1 MNVGAAIDPAEFAFQ
16 FTRSGG
22 PGGQNVNKVNTR
34 VTLRFHVEASGSL
47 TPAQKLRIRDRLAA
61 RIGRDGAL
69 RVVSS
74 RHRTQVANR
83 KAAVER
89 LIELLAEALA
99 EDKPRRKTKVPAAAR
114 RRRAEDKQRQ
124 SERKQQRGGR
134 HREHD

>member
-1 MNVGAAIDPAEFAFQ
+1 MNVIVAIHPAEFTFQ
-16 FTRSGG
+16 FARSGG

-34 VTLRFHVEASGSL
+34 VTVRLDIEASGSL
-47 TPAQKLRIRDRLAA
+47 TPDQKARIRHRLAT
-61 RIGRDGAL
+61 RIGRDGVL

-74 RHRTQVANR
+74 RHRTQAANR

-89 LIELLAEALA
+89 LFELLTDALREA
-99 EDKPRRKTKVPAAAR
+99 KPRRKSAIPAAVR

>member
-1 MNVGAAIDPAEFAFQ
+1 MNVIVAIDPAEFTYQ
-16 FTRSGG
+16 FARSGG

-34 VTLRFHVEASGSL
+34 VTVRLDIEASGSL
-47 TPAQKLRIRDRLAA
+47 TPDQKARVRDRLAT
-61 RIGRDGAL
+61 RIGRDGVL

-74 RHRTQVANR
+74 RHRTQAANR

-89 LIELLAEALA
+89 LIELLTDALREA
-99 EDKPRRKTKVPAAAR
+99 KPRRKSAIPAAVR

-124 SERKQQRGGR
+124 SERKQQRGSR

>member
-1 MNVGAAIDPAEFAFQ
+1 MNVIPAIDPAEFTYQ
-16 FTRSGG
+16 FARSGG

-34 VTLRFHVEASGSL
+34 VTVRLDIEASGSL
-47 TPAQKLRIRDRLAA
+47 TPDQKARVRHRLAT
-61 RIGRDGAL
+61 RIGRDGVL

-74 RHRTQVANR
+74 RHRTQAANR
-83 KAAVER
+83 KAALER
-89 LIELLAEALA
+89 LFELLTDALREA
-99 EDKPRRKTKVPAAAR
+99 KPRRKSAIPASVR

>member
-1 MNVGAAIDPAEFAFQ
+1 MNVIPAIDPAEFTFQ
-16 FTRSGG
+16 FARSGG

-34 VTLRFHVEASGSL
+34 VTVRLDIEASGSL
-47 TPAQKLRIRDRLAA
+47 TPDQKARVRHRLAT
-61 RIGRDGAL
+61 RIGRDGVL

-74 RHRTQVANR
+74 RHRTQAANR

-89 LIELLAEALA
+89 LIELLTDALREA
-99 EDKPRRKTKVPAAAR
+99 KPRRKSAIPASVR

>member
-1 MNVGAAIDPAEFAFQ
+1 MNVIVAIHPAEFTFQ
-16 FTRSGG
+16 FARSGG

-34 VTLRFHVEASGSL
+34 VTVRLDIEASESL
-47 TPAQKLRIRDRLAA
+47 TPDQKARVRHRLAT
-61 RIGRDGAL
+61 RIGRDGVL

-74 RHRTQVANR
+74 RHRTQAANR

-89 LIELLAEALA
+89 LIELLTDALREA
-99 EDKPRRKTKVPAAAR
+99 KPRRKSAIPASVR